1 MFSNIVIG
9 NIIHAEIVKS
19 QYGDNKEFLS
29 ITLAVEDRTKTSIR
43 IKFNNSNG
51 LLTAFKSATLVTG
64 MELIIYQFDVKLDSI
79 KSKDSQYTR
88 QDGSTGEYKYTQMT
102 LTNVSAKINWASA
115 PDRIKARK
123 RLDDSE
129 NVASKAPEMV
139 GTAVF

>member
-9 NIIHAEIVKS
+9 NMIHAEIVKS
-19 QYGDNKEFLS
+19 QYGDDKEFLS

-51 LLTAFKSATLVTG
+51 LLTAFKNGTLVTG

-79 KSKDSQYTR
+79 KSKDSQYMR
-88 QDGSTGEYKYTQMT
+88 QDGSTGQYKYTQMT
-102 LTNVSAKINWASA
+102 LTNVSANINWASA
-115 PDRIKARK
+115 PDRNN
-123 RLDDSE
+123 SE
-129 NVASKAPEMV
+129 NVASKAPEMA